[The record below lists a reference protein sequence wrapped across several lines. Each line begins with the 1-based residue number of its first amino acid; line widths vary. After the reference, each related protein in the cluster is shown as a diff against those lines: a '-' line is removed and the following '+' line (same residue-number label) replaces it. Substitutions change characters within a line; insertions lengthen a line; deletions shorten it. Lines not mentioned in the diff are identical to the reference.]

1 MPRST
6 MRVPQP
12 DIIEHFGNADAV
24 PQLPERCLSRKA
36 GIVRCCL
43 SFFFSITLTILQYK
57 LKSVGLPTDR
67 PTLLHTQHI
76 YYTTFVKAISIHNMH
91 E

>member
-1 MPRST
+1 MGL
-6 MRVPQP
+6 P
-12 DIIEHFGNADAV
+12 DYQMLIVMISGAD
-24 PQLPERCLSRKA
+24 
-36 GIVRCCL
+36 
-43 SFFFSITLTILQYK
+43 FFSLLFSITLTI

-76 YYTTFVKAISIHNMH
+76 YYITFVKAISIHNMH

>member
-1 MPRST
+1 LGL
-6 MRVPQP
+6 P
-12 DIIEHFGNADAV
+12 DYQMLIVMISGAD
-24 PQLPERCLSRKA
+24 
-36 GIVRCCL
+36 
-43 SFFFSITLTILQYK
+43 FFSLLFSITLTILQYK

-76 YYTTFVKAISIHNMH
+76 YYITFVKAISIHNMH

>member
-1 MPRST
+1 MIS
-6 MRVPQP
+6 
-12 DIIEHFGNADAV
+12 GAD
-24 PQLPERCLSRKA
+24 
-36 GIVRCCL
+36 
-43 SFFFSITLTILQYK
+43 FFSLLFSITLTILQYK

>member
-1 MPRST
+1 MGLPNYQMLIVMIS
-6 MRVPQP
+6 
-12 DIIEHFGNADAV
+12 GAD
-24 PQLPERCLSRKA
+24 
-36 GIVRCCL
+36 
-43 SFFFSITLTILQYK
+43 FFSLLFSITLTILQYK